1 MTIYLIIFFAVCL
14 VLGGIAMVKP
24 SKREQQLSRL
34 RQVALS
40 KRWQVSMEKDSRT
53 NEFVTVYRYQD
64 NNKRTFK
71 IWRWRHR
78 YRDDFLHVPEAVG
91 DYIKKALYEDERF
104 MELATYERGIVLK
117 WREFG
122 SDEDVRNLL
131 DDLLTCL
138 NASINANNRKNEG

>member
-1 MTIYLIIFFAVCL
+1 MI
-14 VLGGIAMVKP
+14 KP

-40 KRWQVSMEKDSRT
+40 KRWQVAVEKDSRT
-53 NEFVTVYRYQD
+53 NAFITVYRYQD
-64 NNKRTFK
+64 NDKRTFR

-78 YRDDFLHVPEAVG
+78 YRDDFLQVPESVS
-91 DYIKKALYEDERF
+91 DYIKTALYEDERF
-104 MELATYERGIVLK
+104 IELSTYERGIVLK
-117 WREFG
+117 WHEFG
-122 SDEDVRNLL
+122 SDEGVAKLL